1 MGGQHLTWENRIAIE
16 SLLKAKVSASQI
28 AVVVG
33 CSKRTVY
40 REIQRGQCEQLNGTT
55 YEMYTI
61 YSAQKAQNRADQM
74 NDLHKGRPVKLCPE
88 LAAHLEDYIGTQH
101 YSPAA
106 AVREILL
113 QGLAL
118 PQISANTVYRYIYR
132 GYLRLCGLDLPVGRY
147 NVKQKQGE
155 QRPAKAH
162 RNDRS
167 IDERP
172 PEVETREDVGFWE
185 MDTVVGT
192 SAGPSRCLLVL
203 TERKT
208 RFEIVRVL
216 ESKTAREVLRVLREL
231 AEHKTT
237 MIIVTHEM
245 KFARDAADR
254 ILFMDGGV
262 VVEQGDAKE
271 LIDHPKEE
279 RTRQFLAS
287 YGK

>member
-28 AVVVG
+28 AAVVG

-88 LAAHLEDYIGTQH
+88 LAAHLEDYIGTKR

-132 GYLRLCGLDLPVGRY
+132 GYLHLCGLDLPVGRY

-162 RNDRS
+162 RNDSS

-231 AEHKTT
+231 RQEFGEDFRKLFKTIT
-237 MIIVTHEM
+237 CDNGCE
-245 KFARDAADR
+245 FAA
-254 ILFMDGGV
+254 
-262 VVEQGDAKE
+262 AKE
-271 LIDHPKEE
+271 ME
-279 RTRQFLAS
+279 QFVPI
-287 YGK
+287 Y

>member
-28 AVVVG
+28 AAVVG

-88 LAAHLEDYIGTQH
+88 LAAHLEDYIGTKR

-132 GYLRLCGLDLPVGRY
+132 GYLHLCGLDLPVGRY

-162 RNDRS
+162 RNDSS

-185 MDTVVGT
+185 MDTVVGHQRRAEPLPVGAYGAQDPLRDRPRTGKQDGPARCCASCGSFGRSSART
-192 SAGPSRCLLVL
+192 SANCSRL
-203 TERKT
+203 
-208 RFEIVRVL
+208 
-216 ESKTAREVLRVLREL
+216 
-231 AEHKTT
+231 
-237 MIIVTHEM
+237 
-245 KFARDAADR
+245 
-254 ILFMDGGV
+254 
-262 VVEQGDAKE
+262 
-271 LIDHPKEE
+271 
-279 RTRQFLAS
+279 
-287 YGK
+287 